1 MPGTSLGSLP
11 VHVATLPDYVFG
23 AEGQFVAVDISSL
36 ALDIASGS
44 VYLGAEAPS
53 YVAAFQRDLID
64 AALPFEPAGVMVQQ
78 AGKGRIFLNMMNGKI
93 PEVRDVLF
101 MVLATHP
108 DNIKEKLDGKDSA
121 VTFVE
126 VTIEPGKEGVPHRH
140 PGPAFVYVIEGEYEL
155 GIDDKPT
162 KKFNA
167 GEAFV
172 EPSGCLHR
180 VSRNPSTKTRT
191 RLIAVVVHPRD
202 AKEIAVPEKMK
213 ESHR

>member
-1 MPGTSLGSLP
+1 MKR
-11 VHVATLPDYVFG
+11 TLLF
-23 AEGQFVAVDISSL
+23 AFTAIL
-36 ALDIASGS
+36 
-44 VYLGAEAPS
+44 LGATGM
-53 YVAAFQRDLID
+53 AFAQHMIGG
-64 AALPFEPAGVMVQQ
+64 ESV
-78 AGKGRIFLNMMNGKI
+78 K
-93 PEVRDVLF
+93 EVSRQ
-101 MVLATHP
+101 
-108 DNIKEKLDGKDSA
+108 NIKEKLDGKDSA

-155 GIDDKPT
+155 GIDDQPT
-162 KKFNA
+162 KKFKA
-167 GEAFV
+167 GEAFC

-202 AKEIAVPEKMK
+202 AKEVAVPEKMK